1 MSSDKRQRRLI
12 KPSRAAAREAWLN
25 ARELLRQCGEL
36 VTKCTADLKAAKE
49 ALAQARDAEAANA
62 DEWESLLLDEVPAL
76 PGTEGEIDDPLRS

>member
-25 ARELLRQCGEL
+25 ARELARQCGEL

-49 ALAQARDAEAANA
+49 ALSQARDAEAANA

-76 PGTEGEIDDPLRS
+76 PGTGGEIDDPLRS

>member
-25 ARELLRQCGEL
+25 AREVVRQCAEL
-36 VTKCTADLKAAKE
+36 VSECTTRLKAAKE
-49 ALAQARDAEAANA
+49 ALALARDAETANA

-76 PGTEGEIDDPLRS
+76 PGTGGEIDDPLRS